1 MSAMRPI
8 DRTNRRTHPRNV
20 SVRYR
25 GSNGMAPTHHDAR
38 TAVPLP
44 GPRGKTTVM
53 TLSVLSGL
61 PLISPLGAAS
71 AALAAAPWV
80 TAPLVLAARL
90 RSTPR
95 LDDIDAAATTAA
107 PTPRVSIVLPARNEA
122 VHIAACIR
130 SIRASTWPD
139 LELVVVDDHS
149 TDGTGALALEAAAGD
164 PRVKIVN
171 APDLPAGWFGK
182 QWACQ
187 SGAAHA
193 TGSLLLFTDADTR
206 HAPDLVGRMVRMR
219 ERRGAELLSV
229 AGHQEMGT
237 VWERAVQPSV
247 YTLIL
252 TRYGGADA
260 IERATNP
267 RDVVANGQC
276 FMMSR
281 RVYDAIGGHEPVRGY
296 VVEDVMM
303 AQTIQKRGD
312 RVSLA
317 LGIGQLSTRMYD
329 GLGSLMKGWGKNMY
343 AGGRHAMWWGAIGQR
358 LYPLFLLAFPLAVLM
373 PFVALTWCAVAMATG
388 GAVGMGL
395 LLWSA
400 LTSAAILT
408 LFALAN
414 RLNGDPIRRA
424 LLAPLG
430 GAIVLAICVV
440 AITRGNNVRWT
451 DRGYVSQ

>member
-1 MSAMRPI
+1 M
-8 DRTNRRTHPRNV
+8 
-20 SVRYR
+20 
-25 GSNGMAPTHHDAR
+25 
-38 TAVPLP
+38 
-44 GPRGKTTVM
+44 
-53 TLSVLSGL
+53 
-61 PLISPLGAAS
+61 SPLGAAS
-71 AALAAAPWV
+71 AALAAVPWV
-80 TAPLVLAARL
+80 TAPLVLAARF

-95 LDDIDAAATTAA
+95 LDDIDAAATVAA

-149 TDGTGALALEAAAGD
+149 TDGTGALAREAAAGD
-164 PRVKIVN
+164 PRVKIVD

-247 YTLIL
+247 FTLIL

-281 RVYDAIGGHEPVRGY
+281 RVYDAIGGHEAVRGY
-296 VVEDVMM
+296 VAEDVMM
-303 AQTIQKRGD
+303 AQAIQARGD

-358 LYPLFLLAFPLAVLM
+358 LYPLFLLSFPLGVLM
-373 PFVALTWCAVAMATG
+373 PFVALVWCAVAMATG
-388 GAVGMGL
+388 GAVGTAL

-408 LFALAN
+408 SFALAN
-414 RLNGDPIRRA
+414 WLNGDPIRRA
-424 LLAPLG
+424 ILAPLG
-430 GAIVLAICVV
+430 GAIVLAICVS
-440 AITRGNNVRWT
+440 AIARGNNVRWK
-451 DRGYVSQ
+451 DRGYVSK

>member
-1 MSAMRPI
+1 
-8 DRTNRRTHPRNV
+8 
-20 SVRYR
+20 
-25 GSNGMAPTHHDAR
+25 MAPTHHDAR
-38 TAVPLP
+38 TAVPLT

-130 SIRASTWPD
+130 SIRASTWLD
-139 LELVVVDDHS
+139 LELIVVDDHS
-149 TDGTGALALEAAAGD
+149 TDGTGALAREAAAGD

-440 AITRGNNVRWT
+440 AITRGNNVRWK

>member
-1 MSAMRPI
+1 M
-8 DRTNRRTHPRNV
+8 
-20 SVRYR
+20 
-25 GSNGMAPTHHDAR
+25 
-38 TAVPLP
+38 
-44 GPRGKTTVM
+44 
-53 TLSVLSGL
+53 LSFLSGL
-61 PLISPLGAAS
+61 SPITLLGAAS
-71 AALAAAPWV
+71 ASIAATPWV
-80 TAPLVLAARL
+80 AAPLVLAARL
-90 RSTPR
+90 RTTPS
-95 LDDIDAAATTAA
+95 LEDIDVQALSAA

-139 LELVVVDDHS
+139 LELIVVDDHS
-149 TDGTGALALEAAAGD
+149 TDGTGALAREAAADD

-206 HAPDLVGRMVRMR
+206 HAPELVGRMVRMR

-247 YTLIL
+247 FTLIL
-252 TRYGGADA
+252 TRYGGAEA
-260 IERATNP
+260 MERATDR

-276 FMMSR
+276 FMLSR
-281 RVYDAIGGHEPVRGY
+281 RVYDAIGGHEPVRGF
-296 VVEDVMM
+296 VAEDVMM
-303 AQTIQKRGD
+303 AQTIQARGD

-317 LGIGQLSTRMYD
+317 LGIDRLSTRMYD
-329 GLGSLMKGWGKNMY
+329 GLASLMKGWGKNMY
-343 AGGRHAMWWGAIGQR
+343 AGGRHAMWWGAVGQR
-358 LYPLFLLAFPLAVLM
+358 LYPLFLLSFPLGVLM
-373 PFVALTWCAVAMATG
+373 PFVALAWCVLAILTG
-388 GAVGMGL
+388 GTASAPL

-400 LTSAAILT
+400 ASSAAVLTSFAA
-408 LFALAN
+408 AN
-414 RLNGDPIRRA
+414 RINGDPIRRA

-430 GAIVLAICVV
+430 GAIVLAICVS
-440 AITRGNNVRWT
+440 AIARGNNVRWK

>member
-1 MSAMRPI
+1 MLSF
-8 DRTNRRTHPRNV
+8 
-20 SVRYR
+20 
-25 GSNGMAPTHHDAR
+25 
-38 TAVPLP
+38 LP
-44 GPRGKTTVM
+44 GLP
-53 TLSVLSGL
+53 SVSL
-61 PLISPLGAAS
+61 LGAAS
-71 AALAAAPWV
+71 AALAATPWLAAPI
-80 TAPLVLAARL
+80 VLARRL
-90 RSTPR
+90 RTTPS
-95 LDDIDAAATTAA
+95 LDDIDLAGTTAA

-122 VHIAACIR
+122 VHIAACVR

-139 LELVVVDDHS
+139 LELIVVDDHS
-149 TDGTGALALEAAAGD
+149 TDGTGDLAREAAAGD
-164 PRVKIVN
+164 PRVTIVN
-171 APDLPAGWFGK
+171 AQDLPPGWFGK

-206 HAPDLVGRMVRMR
+206 HAPDLVGCMVRMR

-229 AGHQEMGT
+229 AGHQAMGT

-247 YTLIL
+247 FTLIL

-260 IERATNP
+260 MERATNP

-276 FMMSR
+276 FILSR
-281 RVYDAIGGHEPVRGY
+281 RVYDAIGGHEPVRGF
-296 VVEDVMM
+296 VAEDVMM
-303 AQTIQKRGD
+303 AQAIQARGD

-329 GLGSLMKGWGKNMY
+329 GLSSLMKGWGKNMY
-343 AGGRHAMWWGAIGQR
+343 AGGRHAMWWGAVGQR
-358 LYPLFLLAFPLAVLM
+358 LYPLFLLSFPLGVLM
-373 PFVALTWCAVAMATG
+373 PFVALAWCVVAMLLG
-388 GAVGMGL
+388 GAASTAL

-400 LTSAAILT
+400 ATSAAILT
-408 LFALAN
+408 SFAAAN

-430 GAIVLAICVV
+430 GAIVLAICVS
-440 AITRGNNVRWT
+440 AIARGNNVRWK

>member
-1 MSAMRPI
+1 MIS
-8 DRTNRRTHPRNV
+8 
-20 SVRYR
+20 
-25 GSNGMAPTHHDAR
+25 
-38 TAVPLP
+38 
-44 GPRGKTTVM
+44 M
-53 TLSVLSGL
+53 TLATG
-61 PLISPLGAAS
+61 
-71 AALAAAPWV
+71 LAAAAATPWV
-80 TAPLVLAARL
+80 AAPLVLARRL
-90 RSTPR
+90 RTTPS
-95 LDDIDAAATTAA
+95 LDDIDVAATTAA

-139 LELVVVDDHS
+139 LELIVIDDHS
-149 TDGTGALALEAAAGD
+149 SDGTGALAREAAGSDA
-164 PRVKIVN
+164 RVKIVN

-187 SGAAHA
+187 SGAVQA

-219 ERRGAELLSV
+219 ERRNAELLSV

-237 VWERAVQPSV
+237 IWERAVQPSV
-247 YTLIL
+247 FTLIL

-260 IERATNP
+260 MEQATNP

-276 FMMSR
+276 FMLSR
-281 RVYDAIGGHEPVRGY
+281 RVYDAIGGHEPVRGF
-296 VVEDVMM
+296 VAEDVMM
-303 AQTIQKRGD
+303 AQAIQARGD

-329 GLGSLMKGWGKNMY
+329 GLDSLMKGWGKNMY
-343 AGGRHAMWWGAIGQR
+343 AGGRHAMWWGAVGQR
-358 LYPLFLLAFPLAVLM
+358 LYPLFLLSFPLGVLM
-373 PFVALTWCAVAMATG
+373 PFVALAWCVVVMLLAGPVSTA
-388 GAVGMGL
+388 L

-400 LTSAAILT
+400 ATSAATLT
-408 LFALAN
+408 SFAAAN

-430 GAIVLAICVV
+430 GAIVLAICLS
-440 AITRGNNVRWT
+440 AIARGNTVRWK

>member
-1 MSAMRPI
+1 MVPTRHETRGTLPLSEPSGEFVSIMS
-8 DRTNRRTHPRNV
+8 
-20 SVRYR
+20 SF
-25 GSNGMAPTHHDAR
+25 
-38 TAVPLP
+38 L
-44 GPRGKTTVM
+44 
-53 TLSVLSGL
+53 LGL
-61 PLISPLGAAS
+61 PSISLLGAAS
-71 AALAAAPWV
+71 AALAAAPWMA
-80 TAPLVLAARL
+80 APLVLARRL
-90 RSTPR
+90 QTTPS
-95 LDDIDAAATTAA
+95 LDDIDVAGITAA

-122 VHIAACIR
+122 VHIAACVR

-139 LELVVVDDHS
+139 LELIVVDDHS
-149 TDGTGALALEAAAGD
+149 TDGTGDLAREAAAGD
-164 PRVKIVN
+164 PRVTIVN

-187 SGAAHA
+187 SGAVHA

-247 YTLIL
+247 FTLIL

-281 RVYDAIGGHEPVRGY
+281 RVYDAIGGHEPVRGF
-296 VVEDVMM
+296 VAEDVMM
-303 AQTIQKRGD
+303 AQAIQARGD

-329 GLGSLMKGWGKNMY
+329 GLASLMKGWGKNMY
-343 AGGRHAMWWGAIGQR
+343 AGGRHAMWWGAVGQR
-358 LYPLFLLAFPLAVLM
+358 LYPLFLLSFPLGVLM
-373 PFVALTWCAVAMATG
+373 PFVALTWCVATMLLG
-388 GAVGMGL
+388 GTVSTGL
-395 LLWSA
+395 LLWSTA
-400 LTSAAILT
+400 TSAAMLT
-408 LFALAN
+408 SFAAAN
-414 RLNGDPIRRA
+414 RINRDPIRRA

-430 GAIVLAICVV
+430 GAIVLAICVS
-440 AITRGNNVRWT
+440 AIARGNNVRWK

>member
-1 MSAMRPI
+1 MLSF
-8 DRTNRRTHPRNV
+8 
-20 SVRYR
+20 
-25 GSNGMAPTHHDAR
+25 
-38 TAVPLP
+38 LP
-44 GPRGKTTVM
+44 G
-53 TLSVLSGL
+53 L
-61 PLISPLGAAS
+61 PSISLLGAAS
-71 AALAAAPWV
+71 AALAATPWV
-80 TAPLVLAARL
+80 AAPLVLARRL
-90 RSTPR
+90 RTTPS
-95 LDDIDAAATTAA
+95 LDDIDVAATTAA

-122 VHIAACIR
+122 VHIAACVR

-139 LELVVVDDHS
+139 FELIVVDDHS
-149 TDGTGALALEAAAGD
+149 TDGTGDLAREAAAGD
-164 PRVKIVN
+164 PRVTIVN

-193 TGSLLLFTDADTR
+193 SGSLLLFTDADTR

-237 VWERAVQPSV
+237 IWERAVQPSV
-247 YTLIL
+247 FTLIL

-260 IERATNP
+260 MERATNP

-276 FMMSR
+276 FMLSR
-281 RVYDAIGGHEPVRGY
+281 RVYDAIGGHEPVRGF
-296 VVEDVMM
+296 VAEDVMM
-303 AQTIQKRGD
+303 AQAIQARGD

-317 LGIGQLSTRMYD
+317 LGIRQLSTRMYD

-343 AGGRHAMWWGAIGQR
+343 AGGRHAMWWGAVGQR
-358 LYPLFLLAFPLAVLM
+358 LYPLFLLSFPLGVLM
-373 PFVALTWCAVAMATG
+373 PFVALAWCVVAMLLGNTVSA
-388 GAVGMGL
+388 AL

-400 LTSAAILT
+400 ATSAAILT
-408 LFALAN
+408 SFAAAN
-414 RLNGDPIRRA
+414 RLNGDPVRRA

-430 GAIVLAICVV
+430 GAIVLAICVS
-440 AITRGNNVRWT
+440 AIARGNNVRWK

>member
-1 MSAMRPI
+1 MLSF
-8 DRTNRRTHPRNV
+8 
-20 SVRYR
+20 
-25 GSNGMAPTHHDAR
+25 
-38 TAVPLP
+38 LP
-44 GPRGKTTVM
+44 GLP
-53 TLSVLSGL
+53 SVSL
-61 PLISPLGAAS
+61 LGAAS
-71 AALAAAPWV
+71 AALAATPWLAAPI
-80 TAPLVLAARL
+80 VLARRL
-90 RSTPR
+90 RTTPS
-95 LDDIDAAATTAA
+95 LDDIDLAGTTAA

-122 VHIAACIR
+122 VHIAACVR

-139 LELVVVDDHS
+139 LELIVVDDHS
-149 TDGTGALALEAAAGD
+149 TDGTGDLAREAAAGD
-164 PRVKIVN
+164 PRVTIVN
-171 APDLPAGWFGK
+171 AQDLPPGWFGK

-229 AGHQEMGT
+229 AGHQAMGT

-247 YTLIL
+247 FTLIL

-260 IERATNP
+260 MERATNP

-276 FMMSR
+276 FMLSR
-281 RVYDAIGGHEPVRGY
+281 RVYDAIGGHEPVRGF
-296 VVEDVMM
+296 VAEDVMM
-303 AQTIQKRGD
+303 AQAIQARGD

-329 GLGSLMKGWGKNMY
+329 GLSSLMKGWGKNMY
-343 AGGRHAMWWGAIGQR
+343 AGGRHAMWWGAVGQR
-358 LYPLFLLAFPLAVLM
+358 LYPLFLLSFPLGVLM
-373 PFVALTWCAVAMATG
+373 PFVALAWCVVAMLLG
-388 GAVGMGL
+388 GAASTAL

-400 LTSAAILT
+400 ATSAAILT
-408 LFALAN
+408 SFAAAN

-430 GAIVLAICVV
+430 GAIVLAICVS
-440 AITRGNNVRWT
+440 AIARGNNVRWK

>member
-1 MSAMRPI
+1 MQSF
-8 DRTNRRTHPRNV
+8 
-20 SVRYR
+20 
-25 GSNGMAPTHHDAR
+25 
-38 TAVPLP
+38 LP
-44 GPRGKTTVM
+44 GLP
-53 TLSVLSGL
+53 SVSLV
-61 PLISPLGAAS
+61 GAAS
-71 AALAAAPWV
+71 AALAATPWLAAPI
-80 TAPLVLAARL
+80 VLARRL
-90 RSTPR
+90 RTTPS
-95 LDDIDAAATTAA
+95 LDDIDVAATTAA

-122 VHIAACIR
+122 VHIAACVR

-139 LELVVVDDHS
+139 LELIVVDDHS
-149 TDGTGALALEAAAGD
+149 TDGTGDLAREAAAGD
-164 PRVKIVN
+164 PRVTIVS

-229 AGHQEMGT
+229 AGHQAMGT

-247 YTLIL
+247 FTLIL

-260 IERATNP
+260 MERATNP

-276 FMMSR
+276 FMLSR
-281 RVYDAIGGHEPVRGY
+281 RVYDAIGGHEPVRGF
-296 VVEDVMM
+296 VAEDVMM
-303 AQTIQKRGD
+303 AQAIQSRGD

-317 LGIGQLSTRMYD
+317 LGIRQLSTRMYD
-329 GLGSLMKGWGKNMY
+329 GLSSLMKGWGKNMY
-343 AGGRHAMWWGAIGQR
+343 AGGRHAMWWGAVGQR
-358 LYPLFLLAFPLAVLM
+358 LYPLFLLSFPLGVLM
-373 PFVALTWCAVAMATG
+373 PFVALAWCVVAMLLG
-388 GAVGMGL
+388 GPVSTAL

-400 LTSAAILT
+400 VTSAAILT
-408 LFALAN
+408 SFAVAN

-430 GAIVLAICVV
+430 GAIVLAICVS
-440 AITRGNNVRWT
+440 AIARGNNVRWK

>member
-1 MSAMRPI
+1 
-8 DRTNRRTHPRNV
+8 
-20 SVRYR
+20 
-25 GSNGMAPTHHDAR
+25 
-38 TAVPLP
+38 
-44 GPRGKTTVM
+44 M

-61 PLISPLGAAS
+61 PLMSPLSAAS

-80 TAPLVLAARL
+80 TAPLVLAARF

-95 LDDIDAAATTAA
+95 LDDIDAAATVAA

-122 VHIAACIR
+122 VHIADCIR

-149 TDGTGALALEAAAGD
+149 TDGTGALAREAAAGD

-219 ERRGAELLSV
+219 DRRGAELLSV

-247 YTLIL
+247 FTLIL

-281 RVYDAIGGHEPVRGY
+281 RVYDAIGGHEAVRGY
-296 VVEDVMM
+296 VAEDVMM
-303 AQTIQKRGD
+303 AQAIQARGD

-358 LYPLFLLAFPLAVLM
+358 LFPLLLLSFPLGVLM
-373 PFVALTWCAVAMATG
+373 PFVALVWCAVAMATG
-388 GAVGMGL
+388 GTVIGAVSAAL

-400 LTSAAILT
+400 LTSAAILVS
-408 LFALAN
+408 FALAN

-430 GAIVLAICVV
+430 GAIVLAICVS
-440 AITRGNNVRWT
+440 AIARGNNVRWK
-451 DRGYVSQ
+451 DRGYVSK

>member
-1 MSAMRPI
+1 M
-8 DRTNRRTHPRNV
+8 
-20 SVRYR
+20 
-25 GSNGMAPTHHDAR
+25 
-38 TAVPLP
+38 
-44 GPRGKTTVM
+44 
-53 TLSVLSGL
+53 LSVFSGL

-95 LDDIDAAATTAA
+95 LDDIDPAATIAA

-149 TDGTGALALEAAAGD
+149 TDGTGALAHEAAAGD
-164 PRVKIVN
+164 PRVKIVD

-193 TGSLLLFTDADTR
+193 TGSLLLLTDADTR

-247 YTLIL
+247 FTLIL

-281 RVYDAIGGHEPVRGY
+281 RVYDAIGGHEAVRGY
-296 VVEDVMM
+296 VAEDVMM
-303 AQTIQKRGD
+303 AQAIQARGD

-358 LYPLFLLAFPLAVLM
+358 LYPLFLLSFPLGVLM
-373 PFVALTWCAVAMATG
+373 PFVALVWCAVAMATG
-388 GAVGMGL
+388 GAVIGAVSAAL

-408 LFALAN
+408 SFALAN
-414 RLNGDPIRRA
+414 WLNGDPIRRA

-430 GAIVLAICVV
+430 GAIVLAICVS
-440 AITRGNNVRWT
+440 AIARGNNVRWK
-451 DRGYVSQ
+451 DRGYVSK

>member
-1 MSAMRPI
+1 
-8 DRTNRRTHPRNV
+8 
-20 SVRYR
+20 
-25 GSNGMAPTHHDAR
+25 MAPTHHDAR
-38 TAVPLP
+38 TAVPLT

-61 PLISPLGAAS
+61 SLISPLGAAS

-130 SIRASTWPD
+130 SIRASTWLD
-139 LELVVVDDHS
+139 LELIVVDDHS
-149 TDGTGALALEAAAGD
+149 TDGTGALAREAAAGD

-440 AITRGNNVRWT
+440 AITRGNNVRWK